1 MFDIIYGLLF
11 DFIDFLKWFL
21 PMIIVFSFIGYLIRE
36 GGKWWYMYPTLI
48 MPVTLSKIATLLELT
63 RRNQVLIALFL
74 ILIIISIV
82 IIWKGQGPNNS
93 GTTMWMFNV

>member
-36 GGKWWYMYPTLI
+36 GGK
-48 MPVTLSKIATLLELT
+48 
-63 RRNQVLIALFL
+63 
-74 ILIIISIV
+74 
-82 IIWKGQGPNNS
+82 
-93 GTTMWMFNV
+93 